1 MSDDHERTDDSDVVH
16 EIEELETSFA
26 GLKNQFFLLDK
37 IGEGT
42 FSSVYRAIDLVRDEY
57 STQWEKETETAP
69 SDLVAVKRIHVTSSP
84 VRIANELEI
93 LSGLTDSRYVSHVIT
108 ALRHEDQVLLV
119 MPYIKFTD
127 YREFYRSLTM
137 GQLRDYMQQL
147 LSGLEYIHDRGVIH
161 RDIKPTNFLFD
172 MNTRRGILVD
182 FGLAEYEDLTRGRCM
197 CEEGGLKSQLK
208 PQLGYRRDDVRP
220 TRRANRA
227 GTRGFRAPEVLF
239 KCGRQTRGIDI
250 WAAGAILLS
259 LLSGRFPFF
268 NSLDD
273 GEAIVEMA
281 TIFGK
286 RAMIRS
292 ALLHGVGFETNLP
305 TIKDQG
311 YSLQELINWCRHR
324 DVDQEFDPNEQQ
336 AVDLLA
342 QCLELD
348 FRRRPTASQLLRHP
362 FLEQTGNSD
371 DGQISIHT
379 SRTTESDTQE
389 SE

>member
-1 MSDDHERTDDSDVVH
+1 MSVDHVRTDDSDVMQ
-16 EIEELETSFA
+16 EIQELESSFE
-26 GLKNQFFLLDK
+26 GLKSQFRLLDK

-57 STQWEKETETAP
+57 STQWETETETEP

-119 MPYIKFTD
+119 LPYIKFTD
-127 YREFYRSLTM
+127 YRDFYRSMTM
-137 GQLRDYMQQL
+137 RQLRDYMEQL
-147 LSGLEYIHDRGVIH
+147 LRGLEYIHDRGVIH

-172 MNTRRGILVD
+172 MSSRRGILVD
-182 FGLAEYEDLTRGRCM
+182 FGLAEYEDMSRGRCM

-239 KCGRQTRGIDI
+239 KCGRQTRSIDI
-250 WAAGAILLS
+250 WAAGVILLS

-286 RAMIRS
+286 RAMIRA

-324 DVDQEFDPNEQQ
+324 DIGEEFDPREQQ

-348 FRRRPTASQLLRHP
+348 FRRRPTATQLLRHP
-362 FLEQTGNSD
+362 FLEPND
-371 DGQISIHT
+371 EYDEAFDPMHT
-379 SRTTESDTQE
+379 SRATESDTQE